1 MAQQIREGR
10 VSEYLMM
17 TDVNWHRDRVSTTGN
32 LLLILTWA
40 TLLVLLVEMG
50 LDAFQYQLISD
61 ALSGNFSSDAE
72 LAERATQN
80 YNYRLI
86 EWTVRLALE
95 IAAGVTFLVWVYRSD
110 ALARA
115 LGSDQMAHSPGW
127 SVGWFFVPF
136 ANLVKPY
143 YVLKEIYV
151 GTVIPRTYN
160 LRLDRPDGLH
170 VLVLW
175 WWSTIAE
182 ALFLAVAPLLTD
194 GSEGLQGQLRVT
206 NILAGSGI
214 LSIISTILML
224 LVVMDF
230 EREQQTAMPEATPAM
245 A

>member
-1 MAQQIREGR
+1 
-10 VSEYLMM
+10 MM
-17 TDVNWHRDRVSTTGN
+17 TDVNWHRDRVAASGN

-40 TLLVLLVEMG
+40 TLLLLLIEMG
-50 LDAFQYQLISD
+50 LNAFQYQLISD
-61 ALSGNFSSDAE
+61 AVSGNFGSATE
-72 LAERATQN
+72 LVERATQN
-80 YNYRLI
+80 YNYRMI
-86 EWTVRLALE
+86 DGIVRIVLE
-95 IAAGVTFLVWVYRSD
+95 IAAGIIFLVWVYRSD

-115 LGSDQMAHSPGW
+115 LGSTEMAHSPGW

-160 LRLDRPDGLH
+160 LRLDHPAGLH
-170 VLVLW
+170 MLVLW
-175 WWSTIAE
+175 WWATIAE
-182 ALFLAVAPLLTD
+182 ALFLAAAPLMVG
-194 GSEGLQGQLRVT
+194 GSGGLQGELVAT
-206 NILAGSGI
+206 HILAGSGA

-230 EREQQTAMPEATPAM
+230 EREQQTAAPVRPEGTPAT